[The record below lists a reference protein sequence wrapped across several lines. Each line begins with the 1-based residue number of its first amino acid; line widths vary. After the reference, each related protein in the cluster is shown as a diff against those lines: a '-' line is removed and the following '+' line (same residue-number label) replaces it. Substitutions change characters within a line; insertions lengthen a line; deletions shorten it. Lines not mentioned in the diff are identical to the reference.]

1 MTASL
6 SVIVPVYNE
15 ALVFDEAV
23 EQILSLVR
31 QHFSVFELI
40 IVESGS
46 TDDSGALCD
55 ALASRC
61 PEVRVIHEGER
72 RGFGSAMRLGYAAAR
87 NDLIWLVTLD
97 TPFPLETIL
106 RALPF
111 LEHFDCVLSYR
122 VHDARS
128 RIRRLQSWGYN
139 ILVQKLLGVQARHI
153 NSAFK
158 VFKREVVQGL
168 PLQSNGW
175 FFDAELL
182 FRIQQRGTVW
192 TEIPVE
198 VVDRGVGQ
206 SSVGPWAFL
215 GVFREMVAFR
225 LRNRG

>member
-15 ALVFDEAV
+15 ALVLEQAV
-23 EQILSLVR
+23 HRILSFVR
-31 QHFSVFELI
+31 LHFPSRELI

-46 TDDSGALCD
+46 TDDSGARCD
-55 ALASRC
+55 ALAASC
-61 PEVRVIHEGER
+61 QEVRVIHEGER
-72 RGFGSAMRLGYAAAR
+72 RGFGSAMRVGYAAAR
-87 NDLIWLVTLD
+87 NDLVWLVTVD
-97 TPFPLETIL
+97 IPFPLEAIL
-106 RALPF
+106 QALPL
-111 LEHFDCVLSYR
+111 LERFDCVLSYR
-122 VHDARS
+122 SHDARS
-128 RIRRLQSWGYN
+128 WMRRVQSSVYN
-139 ILVQKLLGVQARHI
+139 VLVQKLLGVQARHV

-158 VFKREVVQGL
+158 LFKREVVASL

-182 FRIQQRGTVW
+182 FRIQQEGARW

-198 VVDRGVGQ
+198 VVVRDTGR

-225 LRNRG
+225 LRNRV